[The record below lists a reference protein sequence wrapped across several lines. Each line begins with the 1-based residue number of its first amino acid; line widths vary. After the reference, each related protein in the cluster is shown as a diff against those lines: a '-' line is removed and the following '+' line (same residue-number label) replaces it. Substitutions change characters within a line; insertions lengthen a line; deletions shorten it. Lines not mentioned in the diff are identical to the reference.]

1 MPTNASVMRDLLTF
15 KHPLDGARLKV
26 ARAEEHVRELEG
38 EVRAYLETHPYDF
51 VRSTPTHD
59 QVVPVHVRTTPPA
72 RLSAIIGD
80 CLSNLRAS
88 LDLTFWTLA
97 LETGPKDPDRERIF
111 FPIFSN
117 ELKFQAALPGFARY
131 VSAEAA
137 EIIEQVQPFR
147 TRNAALALLRT
158 LSNKDRHGFLALTVR
173 GRATADEHRIAFVA
187 FEDATLPVGAVDA
200 MLAKIAR
207 HISVDVLPKFDPLFV

>member
-1 MPTNASVMRDLLTF
+1 MPDLLTF
-15 KHPLDGARLKV
+15 QHPLAAARLKIG
-26 ARAEEHVRELEG
+26 RAEEHIHELEG
-38 EVRAYLETHPYDF
+38 EVRAYFDTHPQEF
-51 VRSTPTHD
+51 LGSRQGENQLVAAH
-59 QVVPVHVRTTPPA
+59 VGAVPPP
-72 RLSAIIGD
+72 RLSAIVGD

-137 EIIEQVQPFR
+137 DVIERVQPFR
-147 TRNAALALLRT
+147 TRNAALAVLRT

-173 GRATADEHRIAFVA
+173 ARTTSDKHPIAFVA
-187 FEDATLPVGAVDA
+187 FEDTTLTIGAADA
-200 MLAKIAR
+200 VLAKIAQ
-207 HISVDVLPKFDPLFV
+207 HISVDVLPRFDSLFA